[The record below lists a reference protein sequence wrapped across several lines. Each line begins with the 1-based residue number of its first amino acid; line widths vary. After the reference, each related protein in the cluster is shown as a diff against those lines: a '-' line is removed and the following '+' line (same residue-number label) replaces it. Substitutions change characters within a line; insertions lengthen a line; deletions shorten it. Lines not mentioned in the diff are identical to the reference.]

1 MKMLQKNRASVAVAA
16 CVAVIAVAVIGL
28 FMIVNQKTNVVQ
40 ATPAVHTV
48 LEFAGEYRIGD
59 GAWHP
64 YVKGEH
70 ISATDGDVTL
80 KGHFYFNTGTDQLI
94 ATGTPMVFYLN
105 HVSFEAYHNGSLC
118 YLSDCENPY
127 IGNMSCG
134 MLWAGKLIYP
144 AVEGDSFEIVLKNP
158 HKIGNETAVDEFLAH
173 AYAGDLTVLKD
184 QLMEKSELQRSV
196 ALGVFVLAFVVL
208 GIAIFA
214 GFQHI
219 PQTPLLWLFAAV
231 VLCVGGWFYFGS
243 ENSVFWNT
251 AVLVNTAGCEMCK
264 MLYGFFACCLSLFC
278 LNPKTR
284 PVGKWLVAILGVTVC
299 VLILIPGLSGAK
311 IYDMKPW
318 WMIAQTLVGV
328 GLMALCGFTARE
340 EVGRRRVLPLLCI
353 FAGLSMLLDM
363 AAAYCCWWSGGEL
376 SKIVF
381 LIYFACALVFALEI
395 VPANIRMAM
404 RAKELEREL
413 EESRI
418 AIMLSQIQP
427 HFIHNTLT
435 TISQLCLD
443 QPEEASRLTKNFS
456 RYLRGNFGGLD
467 SPTPISVRKEIEHVR
482 HYLAIEQVRFPDM
495 HFEFDLRS
503 DDFILPA
510 LSIQPLVENAVKH
523 GLMKLEKG
531 GTIRITT
538 YETSTVY
545 CVEVQ
550 DTGVG
555 FDVAAL
561 EPRTGHIGLH
571 NIQSRLKSMCGGTLT
586 VESTPGK
593 GTTATIT
600 IPKEERLK

>member
-1 MKMLQKNRASVAVAA
+1 MLA
-16 CVAVIAVAVIGL
+16 
-28 FMIVNQKTNVVQ
+28 
-40 ATPAVHTV
+40 
-48 LEFAGEYRIGD
+48 
-59 GAWHP
+59 
-64 YVKGEH
+64 
-70 ISATDGDVTL
+70 L
-80 KGHFYFNTGTDQLI
+80 K
-94 ATGTPMVFYLN
+94 
-105 HVSFEAYHNGSLC
+105 
-118 YLSDCENPY
+118 
-127 IGNMSCG
+127 
-134 MLWAGKLIYP
+134 
-144 AVEGDSFEIVLKNP
+144 
-158 HKIGNETAVDEFLAH
+158 
-173 AYAGDLTVLKD
+173 
-184 QLMEKSELQRSV
+184 
-196 ALGVFVLAFVVL
+196 
-208 GIAIFA
+208 
-214 GFQHI
+214 
-219 PQTPLLWLFAAV
+219 
-231 VLCVGGWFYFGS
+231 
-243 ENSVFWNT
+243 
-251 AVLVNTAGCEMCK
+251 
-264 MLYGFFACCLSLFC
+264 
-278 LNPKTR
+278 
-284 PVGKWLVAILGVTVC
+284 
-299 VLILIPGLSGAK
+299 
-311 IYDMKPW
+311 
-318 WMIAQTLVGV
+318 
-328 GLMALCGFTARE
+328 
-340 EVGRRRVLPLLCI
+340 
-353 FAGLSMLLDM
+353 
-363 AAAYCCWWSGGEL
+363 
-376 SKIVF
+376 
-381 LIYFACALVFALEI
+381 I

-467 SPTPISVRKEIEHVR
+467 SLTPISVRKEIEHVR

-561 EPRTGHIGLH
+561 EPRTGHIGLR